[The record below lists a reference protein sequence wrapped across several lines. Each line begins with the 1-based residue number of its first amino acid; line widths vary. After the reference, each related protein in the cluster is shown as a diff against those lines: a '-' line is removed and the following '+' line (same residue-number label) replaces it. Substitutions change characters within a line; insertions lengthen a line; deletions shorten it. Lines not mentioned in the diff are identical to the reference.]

1 MVAARRFTSKVRALA
16 SAALALGLVGA
27 ALTPAA
33 AVEQRGA
40 VEQPAA
46 AVEQRG
52 AAVQQQS
59 GPSGHRPV
67 PVVYD
72 SDVDFDDAAT
82 LLYLCQADKHGLID
96 LRAVTVVNNG
106 VGTPGRSLTHAR
118 TILADCGLPDVPVAD
133 GSAEWVNE
141 PPPEARELF
150 EQVLSGALGDG
161 DVPDVPGDVS
171 AAELIAD
178 TVRASRSP
186 VTVLTTG
193 PLSNLSA
200 ALDRMSPRTI
210 SDRLGRVVVMGGAFD
225 VGGNLFGSTT
235 EGFDNTQ
242 EVNMW
247 IDPAAADHVF
257 ATVPRA
263 RVNIVALDATNHA
276 PITPVYVER
285 LGAEA
290 TTYEARTVHA
300 IVTQQGLPEL
310 IDLGIMYWWDT
321 LAAVSL
327 VTGEGVDYRV
337 RPVDVVLDG
346 PSAGRTVDVP
356 GGTPQ
361 HVSTTADGALFEDLF
376 LAGLNGG

>member
-1 MVAARRFTSKVRALA
+1 MVGIRRHVSTARAVV

-27 ALTPAA
+27 VLTPAA
-33 AVEQRGA
+33 AVERQG
-40 VEQPAA
+40 EPAG
-46 AVEQRG
+46 R
-52 AAVQQQS
+52 
-59 GPSGHRPV
+59 RPV

-72 SDVDFDDAAT
+72 SDLDFDDAAT
-82 LLYLCQADKHGLID
+82 LLYLCQADKRGLID

-118 TILADCGLPDVPVAD
+118 TILAGCGLPDVPVAD
-133 GSAEWVNE
+133 GSAQWVNE

-150 EQVLSGALGDG
+150 EQVLSGALGDADVQ
-161 DVPDVPGDVS
+161 DVPADVP
-171 AAELIAD
+171 AAELIAA
-178 TVRASRSP
+178 TVRASRTP
-186 VTVLTTG
+186 VTVLATG
-193 PLSNLSA
+193 PLSNVAA
-200 ALDRMSPRTI
+200 ALDRMSRRTVD
-210 SDRLGRVVVMGGAFD
+210 DRLGRVVVMGGAFE

-257 ATVPRA
+257 ATIPRA
-263 RVNIVALDATNHA
+263 RVSIVALDATNHA
-276 PITPVYVER
+276 PITPAYVRR

-300 IVTQQGLPEL
+300 IVTQPGLPEL
-310 IDLGIMYWWDT
+310 IGLGIMYWWDT

-327 VTGEGVDYRV
+327 VTGAGVDYRV

-346 PSAGRTVDVP
+346 PSAGRTMDVP

-361 HVSTTADGALFEDLF
+361 RVSTTADGALFEDLF
-376 LAGLNGG
+376 LAGLDGRFRPGGAARAG

>member
-1 MVAARRFTSKVRALA
+1 MVVARRFTSRVRALA

-27 ALTPAA
+27 AMTPAA
-33 AVEQRGA
+33 AVAR
-40 VEQPAA
+40 QP
-46 AVEQRG
+46 E
-52 AAVQQQS
+52 
-59 GPSGHRPV
+59 PSGHRPV

-72 SDVDFDDAAT
+72 SDLDFDDAAA
-82 LLYLCQADKHGLID
+82 LLYLCQADKRGLID

-118 TILADCGLPDVPVAD
+118 TILADCGLPEVPVAD
-133 GSAEWVNE
+133 GSPQWVNE
-141 PPPEARELF
+141 PAPELRELI
-150 EQVLSGALGDG
+150 EQVLSGALANA
-161 DVPDVPGDVS
+161 DVPDLPGEVP
-171 AAELIAD
+171 AAELIAR
-178 TVRASRSP
+178 TVRASRTP

-210 SDRLGRVVVMGGAFD
+210 NDRLGRVVVMGGAFD
-225 VGGNLFGSTT
+225 VSGNLYGSTT

-242 EVNMW
+242 EINMW
-247 IDPAAADHVF
+247 IDPGAADHVF

-263 RVNIVALDATNHA
+263 RVSIVALDATNHA
-276 PITPVYVER
+276 PIRPAYVER
-285 LGAEA
+285 LGVEA
-290 TTYEARTVHA
+290 ATYEARTVHA
-300 IVTQQGLPEL
+300 IVTQPGLPEL
-310 IDLGIMYWWDT
+310 IDQGIMYWWDT
-321 LAAVSL
+321 LAAVSF
-327 VTGEGVDYRV
+327 VTGQGVGYGV

-376 LAGLNGG
+376 LAGLNGE

>member
-1 MVAARRFTSKVRALA
+1 MVVVRRHSSRARALA
-16 SAALALGLVGA
+16 SAALALGLAGA
-27 ALTPAA
+27 AMTPAA
-33 AVEQRGA
+33 AVEQQDG
-40 VEQPAA
+40 PA
-46 AVEQRG
+46 
-52 AAVQQQS
+52 
-59 GPSGHRPV
+59 GHRPV

-72 SDVDFDDAAT
+72 SDLDFDDAAT
-82 LLYLCQADKHGLID
+82 LLYLCQADKRGLID

-133 GSAEWVNE
+133 GSPQWVNE
-141 PPPEARELF
+141 PAPELRELI
-150 EQVLSGALGDG
+150 ERVLAGALGNA
-161 DVPDVPGDVS
+161 DVPDLPGEGS
-171 AAELIAD
+171 AAKLIAD
-178 TVRASRSP
+178 AVRTSRTP
-186 VTVLTTG
+186 VTVLATG
-193 PLSNLSA
+193 PLSNVAA

-225 VGGNLFGSTT
+225 VGGNLYGSTAG
-235 EGFDNTQ
+235 GFDNTQ
-242 EVNMW
+242 EINMW
-247 IDPAAADHVF
+247 IDPAAADDVF
-257 ATVPRA
+257 AKVPRV
-263 RVNIVALDATNHA
+263 RVSIVALDATNHA
-276 PITPVYVER
+276 PIRPAYVER

-300 IVTQQGLPEL
+300 IVTQPGVPEL
-310 IDLGIMYWWDT
+310 IDLGIMFWWDT

-346 PSAGRTVDVP
+346 QSAGRTVDVP

-376 LAGLNGG
+376 VAGLNGG

>member
-1 MVAARRFTSKVRALA
+1 MVGVRKLSSSMRVLTSAV
-16 SAALALGLVGA
+16 LALGLAGTTVTAASAVG
-27 ALTPAA
+27 PPGG
-33 AVEQRGA
+33 QPDRG
-40 VEQPAA
+40 
-46 AVEQRG
+46 
-52 AAVQQQS
+52 
-59 GPSGHRPV
+59 PV

-72 SDVDFDDAAT
+72 SDLDFDDAAT
-82 LLYLCQADKHGLID
+82 LLYLCQADKRGLVD

-118 TILADCGLPDVPVAD
+118 TILTECGLPDVPVAD

-150 EQVLSGALGDG
+150 EEVLSGALGDAE
-161 DVPDVPGDVS
+161 VPDRPGEVS
-171 AAELIAD
+171 AAELIA
-178 TVRASRSP
+178 TSVRASRTP

-200 ALDRMSPRTI
+200 ALDRMSRRTV
-210 SDRLGRVVVMGGAFD
+210 SDHLGRVVVMGGAFD

-263 RVNIVALDATNHA
+263 RVRIVALDATNHA
-276 PITPVYVER
+276 PITPAYVER

-290 TTYEARTVHA
+290 VTYEARTVHA
-300 IVTQQGLPEL
+300 IVTQPGLPEL

-327 VTGEGVDYRV
+327 VTGQGVDYRV
-337 RPVDVVLDG
+337 RPVDVVLEG
-346 PSAGRTVDVP
+346 PSAGRTLETS

-361 HVSTTADGALFEDLF
+361 QVSSTGDGALFEDLF
-376 LAGLNGG
+376 VAGLNGE

>member
-1 MVAARRFTSKVRALA
+1 MVGVRRFSSSVRALT
-16 SAALALGLVGA
+16 SAALAVGLAGATMTAASAVGRPDGQA
-27 ALTPAA
+27 
-33 AVEQRGA
+33 GG
-40 VEQPAA
+40 QPDD
-46 AVEQRG
+46 
-52 AAVQQQS
+52 
-59 GPSGHRPV
+59 GPL

-72 SDVDFDDAAT
+72 SDLDFDDAAT
-82 LLYLCQADKHGLID
+82 LLYLCQADKRGLID

-118 TILADCGLPDVPVAD
+118 TILTGCGLPGVPVAE

-150 EQVLSGALGDG
+150 EQVLTGALGDAG
-161 DVPDVPGDVS
+161 VPDRPGEMS
-171 AAELIAD
+171 AAELIA
-178 TVRASRSP
+178 TSVRASRTP

-200 ALDRMSPRTI
+200 ALDRMSRRTV
-210 SDRLGRVVVMGGAFD
+210 REHLGRVVVMGGAFD

-257 ATVPRA
+257 AAVPRA
-263 RVNIVALDATNHA
+263 RVRIVALDATNHA
-276 PITPVYVER
+276 PITPAFVDR

-290 TTYEARTVHA
+290 ATYEARTVHA
-300 IVTQQGLPEL
+300 IVTQPGLPEL
-310 IDLGIMYWWDT
+310 IDQGIMYWWDT

-327 VTGEGVDYRV
+327 VTGRGVSYCV

-346 PSAGRTVDVP
+346 PSAGRTLAVP

-361 HVSTTADGALFEDLF
+361 HVSTGADGALFEDLF
-376 LAGLNGG
+376 VAGLNGE